1 MHTAEEVRTKTNH
14 LRGLFGQHELREMLL
29 AYADLL
35 EKCEVEQRE
44 LSFAQEQIKELLQ
57 VLADEGRNIPHRYV
71 EVDGICHRLL
81 GTSSISAFERLERRK
96 DTQIAALQAENAE
109 LSINPDIAEYAKLR
123 EQLAA
128 LREALKQAH
137 DAMEAFTDPE
147 GNMPERTGEFRDLK
161 AAMLSIRSLLGVP
174 K

>member
-1 MHTAEEVRTKTNH
+1 MHIAEEVRTKTNH

-128 LREALKQAH
+128 LREALERILISGNDALSINSTAKEMALVAH
-137 DAMEAFTDPE
+137 AALAATRKEE
-147 GNMPERTGEFRDLK
+147 GNG
-161 AAMLSIRSLLGVP
+161 
-174 K
+174 